1 MEIKRSPFQ
10 GVLNILRFNRHFYV
24 LGLLVLALIVGS
36 LWFIQWSGILFLMV
50 LLAFGYG
57 LFMPLI
63 VSAYVYDLSGFYR
76 FDWLRK
82 LQLDNHSARVHVNI
96 HAGFDETSFQL
107 EELFPHA
114 TLTVFDFYNEKLHT
128 EPAIVRARKVSLVFP
143 NTQQITTS
151 SIPLSEA
158 SVDTVFLVFAAHEMR
173 AFEEKV
179 TFMKECRRVLKP
191 GGNVIMVEHLR
202 DLPNFLAF
210 SIGFTHFYSRN
221 TWLKAYREAG
231 FTSIHETKHTPFIS
245 IFNCHS

>member
-24 LGLLVLALIVGS
+24 LGLFVLVLIVGS
-36 LWFIQWSGILFLMV
+36 FWFIQWSDIFFLMV

-57 LFMPLI
+57 LFMPLV

-82 LQLDNHSARVHVNI
+82 LQLDNQSARVHVNI

-107 EELFPHA
+107 EELFPQA

-128 EPAIVRARKVSLVFP
+128 EPAIVRARKVSLVYP
-143 NTQQITTS
+143 NTQQINTS
-151 SIPLSEA
+151 SIPLSDA
-158 SVDTVFLVFAAHEMR
+158 SVDTVFLLFAAHEMR

-179 TFMKECRRVLKP
+179 TFLKECRRVLKS

-210 SIGFTHFYSRN
+210 SVGFTHFYSRN

>member
-50 LLAFGYG
+50 LLAIGYG

-128 EPAIVRARKVSLVFP
+128 EPAIVRARKVSLVYP

-151 SIPLSEA
+151 SIPLSDA

-179 TFMKECRRVLKP
+179 TFMKECRRVVKP

-210 SIGFTHFYSRN
+210 SVGFTHFYSRN